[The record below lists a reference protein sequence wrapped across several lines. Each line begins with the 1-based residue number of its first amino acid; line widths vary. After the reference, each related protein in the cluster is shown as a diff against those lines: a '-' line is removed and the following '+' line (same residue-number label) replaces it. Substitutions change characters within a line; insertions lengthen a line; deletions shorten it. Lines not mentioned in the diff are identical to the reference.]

1 MNKILKH
8 FFLLTL
14 STGLLLTGCK
24 KEEGC
29 TDELATNYDADAE
42 EDDDSCEY
50 DTTPPVDPCNF
61 GDYCFS
67 RDGETTV
74 SFGGQTTRLNQLSEI
89 TLYMKTANNGE
100 VVSAAQLRE
109 MFSNNNGTGSTFFS
123 DDANDASKQLKSK
136 TFVTF
141 QADYESLMDDMQIA
155 SESTET
161 GSNGTAG
168 VVVSTT
174 NSSKQYLFN
183 ENGFEHTQII
193 EKGLM
198 GDCFYYQAMDSYIA
212 GVLAQSYGNE
222 ILEGKNYTENEHKF
236 DEAFGYS
243 GIPTDITTIGDSA
256 RFHGKYGNSRDA
268 ILQTNAIFDDFIAV
282 RQAITDGDQSQVEAT
297 MPSIRLEWHK
307 IIAGTAVHYLN
318 AALNNIDDPA
328 LKMHELSEAYA
339 FIGNLVHSTDAYSIS
354 IAQRDECRALLG
366 DNFYETTTADVNAA
380 KEWLIANTA
389 ITLIQSANL

>member
-1 MNKILKH
+1 MNKILKN

-29 TDELATNYDADAE
+29 TDELAANYDADAE

-50 DTTPPVDPCNF
+50 DTTTSTDPCDF

-74 SFGGQTTRLNQLSEI
+74 SFSGQTTRLNQLGEI
-89 TLYMKTANNGE
+89 TSYMKTANSGAA
-100 VVSAAQLRE
+100 VSAAQLRE
-109 MFSNNNGTGSTFFS
+109 MFSNNNGTGSTYFS
-123 DDANDASKQLKSK
+123 NTANDASKQLKSK
-136 TFVTF
+136 TFITF
-141 QADYESLMDDMQIA
+141 QEDYETLMDDMQIA

-183 ENGFEHTQII
+183 ANGFEHTQLI

-198 GDCFYYQAMDSYIA
+198 GDCFYYQAMDGYIA

-243 GIPTDITTIGDSA
+243 GIPTDITTIGDAA

-297 MPSIRLEWHK
+297 MPNIRLEWHK

-318 AALNNIDDPA
+318 AAISNIEDPA

-339 FIGNLVHSTDAYSIS
+339 FIGNLVHSTDTYNIS
-354 IAQRDECRALLG
+354 LEQRDECRALLG
-366 DNFYETTTADVNAA
+366 SNFYETSVDDINNA
-380 KEWLIANTA
+380 KEWLVNNTA
-389 ITLIQSANL
+389 ITLVDSANL